1 MPTIGMMTTE
11 SRRLEGEDYGVYA
24 KGLRHRLTL
33 HVKAATESRTTVT
46 IAHRLSTVR
55 DADEIV
61 VIGKGRIEES
71 GTHTA
76 LVDAGGRYAT
86 LAA

>member
-1 MPTIGMMTTE
+1 
-11 SRRLEGEDYGVYA
+11 
-24 KGLRHRLTL
+24 
-33 HVKAATESRTTVT
+33 
-46 IAHRLSTVR
+46 VR

-61 VIGKGRIEES
+61 VIQRGRIEES